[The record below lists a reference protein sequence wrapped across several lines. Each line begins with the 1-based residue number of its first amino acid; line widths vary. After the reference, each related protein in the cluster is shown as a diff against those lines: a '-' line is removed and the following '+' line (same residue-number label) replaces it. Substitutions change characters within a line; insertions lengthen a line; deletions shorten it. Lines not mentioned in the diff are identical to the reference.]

1 MAQTVLIVL
10 NEAPYGSERSY
21 NGLRLALQLGR
32 QDGISVRVYLMADSI
47 GCAIRGQ
54 KTPDGYY
61 NIERMLKGVL
71 NRAEVR
77 ACGLCMEARGL
88 AEDAFVAGVKKS
100 TMPELGEWVAS
111 SDKVIVF

>member
-1 MAQTVLIVL
+1 MAQTVLIIL

-32 QDGISVRVYLMADSI
+32 QEGITLRVFLMADSV

-71 NRAEVR
+71 TRAEVR
-77 ACGLCMEARGL
+77 ACGLCMETRGL
-88 AEDAFVAGVKKS
+88 AEDAFVPGVKKS
-100 TMPELGEWVAS
+100 NMPELGEWVAS
-111 SDKVIVF
+111 SDKVTVF

>member
-1 MAQTVLIVL
+1 VAQTVLIVL
-10 NEAPYGSERSY
+10 NEPPYGSERSY
-21 NGLRLALQLGR
+21 NGLRLALQLR
-32 QDGISVRVYLMADSI
+32 KQEDLSVRVFLMADSV

-61 NIERMLKGVL
+61 NIERMLKGL
-71 NRAEVR
+71 LTRSEVR

-88 AEDAFVAGVKKS
+88 TEDAFVPGVKKS
-100 TMPELGEWVAS
+100 TMPDLGEWVAS